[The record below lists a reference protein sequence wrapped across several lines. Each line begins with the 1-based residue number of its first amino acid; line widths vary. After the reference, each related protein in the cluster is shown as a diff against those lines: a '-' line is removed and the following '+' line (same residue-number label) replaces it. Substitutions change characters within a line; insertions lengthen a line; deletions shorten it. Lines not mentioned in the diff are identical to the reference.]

1 MKVFLHYAI
10 VLLLFTGLACAIL
23 ALVNN
28 QTKPVIEQNQ
38 AESENNARSMVL
50 EGAVDFQMN
59 KVQLEDQSELIYY
72 VGKDSKGEILG
83 YTFMAEGK
91 GYSGVIKTMVGVDQN
106 FVIKKILVVQ
116 QTETPGLGANCTK
129 EDFNQKFASLGIAD
143 LRVDKDGGKIKSIS
157 GATITT
163 RAISNSIK
171 LSLEHL
177 KNNLSTVVQD
187 TSKVEK
193 GV

>member
-59 KVQLEDQSELIYY
+59 KVELDDQSELTYY
-72 VGKDSKGEILG
+72 IGKDSKGEILG
-83 YTFMAEGK
+83 YTFIAEGK
-91 GYSGVIKTMVGVDQN
+91 GYSGVLKTMVGVDQS
-106 FVIKKILVVQ
+106 FKIKKILVIQ
-116 QTETPGLGANCTK
+116 QTETPGLGANSTK
-129 EDFNQKFASLGIAD
+129 DDFVKKYENLSVAD
-143 LRVDKDGGKIKSIS
+143 LRVDKDGGNIKSIS

-163 RAISNSIK
+163 RAITNSIK
-171 LSLEHL
+171 QTLEKL
-177 KNNLSTVVQD
+177 QNKLQLNVQD
-187 TSKVEK
+187 TTMVK